1 MKRILFLSL
10 LLVVGA
16 KLTAQSPGYTL
27 VPVSITV
34 VPMVLSPMV
43 LSPMVLAPKI
53 SVPTLDVS
61 VVNVPAFVEK
71 WAECRAQVETAY
83 AGRYVEPFGHSNIGQ
98 EFKRLR
104 LRNDAIKYKANPTA
118 ADLVEY
124 YAICDAWLELN
135 LRWAMVLNP
144 PYTE

>member
-34 VPMVLSPMV
+34 VPMV